1 MRLRRPKTPTT
12 EAALPPEPPSPPGPG
27 VAARVAPAAPE
38 PRIPEGD
45 PAIVSQV
52 LGVPWF
58 HSIDVGGGV
67 VTPGHKRPETL
78 QEEFRLLGLPDLDG
92 LSVLDIGAWDG
103 FFSFTCE
110 ERGAARVV
118 ALDHFAWSLDFPAL
132 AAYTAECA
140 AQGVPPQPHETVPS
154 VWRPDTLPGRASFEM
169 AHRLRNSKVE
179 VVVGDFMTMALASL
193 GQFDVVLFLGVLYH
207 LREPFEAL
215 RRLARVA
222 KGMAVV
228 ETACAVVPG
237 MGHHALCEFFESD
250 ELNHD
255 PTNWWAPNRRGL
267 MAMARAAGF
276 TRVEC
281 PVAPPEDADPGEYEW
296 HYGRAVLQAWR

>member
-1 MRLRRPKTPTT
+1 MPFRKPKNRPA
-12 EAALPPEPPSPPGPG
+12 EQ
-27 VAARVAPAAPE
+27 ARSLQPAAPSAAS
-38 PRIPEGD
+38 PPPDAAPAPSGD
-45 PAIVSQV
+45 PGVLAQV
-52 LGVPWF
+52 ATVPWF
-58 HSIDVGGGV
+58 HSIDVGAGV
-67 VTPGHKRPETL
+67 VTPGHKSAERL
-78 QEEFRLLGLPDLDG
+78 AEELRLLGLPDLDG

-103 FFSFTCE
+103 FFSFACE

-132 AAYTAECA
+132 GTYTAECA
-140 AQGVPPQPHETVPS
+140 ARGIPPEPHETVPS

-169 AHRLRNSKVE
+169 AHRMRNSTVE
-179 VVVGDFMTMALASL
+179 PVVGDFMTMDLESL

-215 RRLARVA
+215 QRLATVA
-222 KGMAVV
+222 RGMAVV
-228 ETACAVVPG
+228 ETVCAVIPG
-237 MGHHALCEFFESD
+237 MSHHALAEFFEAD

-281 PVAPPEDADPGEYEW
+281 PVAPPEDAAPGEYEW
-296 HYGRAVLQAWR
+296 HYGRAVMQAWRS